1 MPTRPAPPCCNL
13 RRCRPLNV
21 SRRTEQCVQ
30 SHRLSVQLNG
40 IGIFPLDKSPSDIS
54 PSTTTTIR
62 QSTTKSDLPLTCTI
76 LLAVD
81 RLRSGVWVSASF
93 HIFALTAGEGNRSG
107 GGGNVRGNMSE
118 WQCPTLRSMTHTAIN
133 CGNLWRNFLAQ

>member
-1 MPTRPAPPCCNL
+1 MPTRPAPP
-13 RRCRPLNV
+13 RPAVLQSPQLPSTQRLPSN
-21 SRRTEQCVQ
+21 RTEQCVQ

-40 IGIFPLDKSPSDIS
+40 IGIFPLDKPPSDIS

-107 GGGNVRGNMSE
+107 GKCPREYVRMAMSY
-118 WQCPTLRSMTHTAIN
+118 T
-133 CGNLWRNFLAQ
+133 